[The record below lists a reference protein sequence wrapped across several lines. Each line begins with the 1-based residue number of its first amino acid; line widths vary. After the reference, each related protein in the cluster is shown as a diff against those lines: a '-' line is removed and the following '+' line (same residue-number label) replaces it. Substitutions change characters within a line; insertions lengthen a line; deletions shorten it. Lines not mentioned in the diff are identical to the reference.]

1 MIYKTAFD
9 KMGLRGRW
17 KVMTKIHIWLALILT
32 ILLVAPLNWYFSNTS
47 LFLVIIGIITKFCLY
62 FLGILVMIRLLQYLK
77 DRASYEKQLL
87 EHLKEL
93 KNEIDRQ
100 EK

>member
-1 MIYKTAFD
+1 
-9 KMGLRGRW
+9 
-17 KVMTKIHIWLALILT
+17 MTKIHIWLALILT

-62 FLGILVMIRLLQYLK
+62 FLGILVMISFLQYLK

-93 KNEIDRQ
+93 KSVIDRQ

>member
-1 MIYKTAFD
+1 
-9 KMGLRGRW
+9 
-17 KVMTKIHIWLALILT
+17 MTKIHIWLALILT